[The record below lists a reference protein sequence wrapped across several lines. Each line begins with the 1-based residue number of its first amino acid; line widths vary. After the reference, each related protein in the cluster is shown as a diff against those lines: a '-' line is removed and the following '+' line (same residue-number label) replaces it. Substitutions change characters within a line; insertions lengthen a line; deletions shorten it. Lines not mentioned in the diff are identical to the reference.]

1 LFEKSGHFY
10 IRYYTTISNV
20 CKQMAEPLCEKDENH
35 YSKSCKAVR
44 LLCDK
49 FMLKVISAAAKGWK
63 LGDRI

>member
-1 LFEKSGHFY
+1 
-10 IRYYTTISNV
+10 
-20 CKQMAEPLCEKDENH
+20 MAEPLCEKDENH